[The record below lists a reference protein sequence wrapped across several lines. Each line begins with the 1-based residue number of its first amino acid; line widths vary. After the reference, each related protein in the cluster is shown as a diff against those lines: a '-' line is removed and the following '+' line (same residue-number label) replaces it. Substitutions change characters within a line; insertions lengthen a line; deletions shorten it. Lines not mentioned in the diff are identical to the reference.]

1 MLEQA
6 KSFFFPLRKAF
17 EIQIKMI
24 EDTDKKKT
32 KTIENAAENQ
42 TKALETLNRDHQ
54 LKSIVY
60 LYSKCFF
67 LAVEARDEL
76 DKIIKIKQEINKHDL
91 IYKSR

>member
-24 EDTDKKKT
+24 EDTDEKQT

-42 TKALETLNRDHQ
+42 TKALETLYRDH
-54 LKSIVY
+54 
-60 LYSKCFF
+60 
-67 LAVEARDEL
+67 
-76 DKIIKIKQEINKHDL
+76 
-91 IYKSR
+91 